1 MQYLQTIL
9 YLVIGRFPILIT
21 ISTIFIAGTISGFR
35 ASIISTLTV
44 IGIILFSIIITLTV
58 SKILSKTIIKGF
70 PSSFILELPPY
81 RKPQIGRIIIRSFFD
96 KTLSILWRAI
106 KVSAPAG
113 LIIWLLAN
121 TYINRNK
128 SFNIIC
134 SISKPFC
141 SFNGIR
147 WLYPNCFYTRN
158 SRK

>member
-58 SKILSKTIIKGF
+58 SKILSKTFLKGF

-96 KTLSILWRAI
+96 KTLSSSMDIENEKFDALI
-106 KVSAPAG
+106 VITPSFKYPCCSTEMSIYSVS
-113 LIIWLLAN
+113 LA
-121 TYINRNK
+121 
-128 SFNIIC
+128 S
-134 SISKPFC
+134 S
-141 SFNGIR
+141 
-147 WLYPNCFYTRN
+147 W
-158 SRK
+158 